1 MSACWFPKLISPDKT
16 SVYDAASFSVI
27 SFNKLCFA
35 TLFYVMKSKA
45 PAQIYVNMH
54 DFYNLSMYNYF
65 LIYFHI

>member
-1 MSACWFPKLISPDKT
+1 
-16 SVYDAASFSVI
+16 VYDAASFSVI